1 MAAENAGV
9 DRALGA
15 IGTTFRLMRLYPPT
29 HPAVVEA
36 LRQIGEALPALAAL
50 GTVEWKVGV
59 TGLHWHGQHLLPRN
73 AQIAE
78 LAGLLYAS
86 GVRAVTLNPGMVPD
100 HVLTPFQVA
109 TGTVPPDDGTLG
121 RITLTLGRRTSA
133 RLERLRTPTPA
144 SGAPAIPEPSAES
157 SPSTAVTTEQSTTAA
172 ADTLMAAKRAS
183 AAFRPDVL
191 PVDVEVK
198 RAVTALGNAATTEEQ
213 AAAVDKLATLAPQ
226 LLGLHDVAIVA
237 DAIAALD
244 RLLPMATDPKVV
256 QAIDQVAV
264 ALSER
269 GLVERLVHRLGE
281 ARVPPE
287 EREAVVTAVAALA
300 SLSMGLVLDAFI
312 AAPVDLRAPYRGA
325 VRKAADRA
333 LEPLQGKLADPDAQV
348 VAAAA
353 EFVGLTGSP
362 AAVALLI
369 PLLRHASEFVREAAL
384 PGPAEAGD
392 RPARGTGRAG
402 RPRPVRRAG
411 GHDAPAERNG
421 AGGGGGRVTAYRAP
435 RSAGAVGT
443 LQQGQGA
450 GGAQSGGGGAQMT
463 TRTAKTGDAV
473 LSQAIAREVAKRVVA
488 QDLMVERLLIGLLTG
503 GHVLLE
509 GVPGLA
515 KTLAVRTVAEC
526 LRIAFSRIQFTPDLL
541 PADVIGTMV
550 FDQK

>member
-1 MAAENAGV
+1 MAAETAGV
-9 DRALGA
+9 ERALGA

-36 LRQIGEALPALAAL
+36 LKQIGEAIPGLAAL

-78 LAGLLYAS
+78 LAGLLYAR
-86 GVRAVTLNPGMVPD
+86 GVRAVTLNPGMAPD
-100 HVLTPFQVA
+100 HVLALFQVA
-109 TGTVPPDDGTLG
+109 TGAVPPDDGTLG

-144 SGAPAIPEPSAES
+144 SGAPAIAEPSAES
-157 SPSTAVTTEQSTTAA
+157 SPPTAVTTEQSTAA
-172 ADTLMAAKRAS
+172 AAHTLMAGKRAS

-198 RAVTALGNAATTEEQ
+198 RAVTALGNAATPEEQ
-213 AAAVDKLATLAPQ
+213 AAAVEKLAALAPQ

-244 RLLPMATDPKVV
+244 RLLPTANDPKVV
-256 QAIDQVAV
+256 QAIDQAAV

-287 EREAVVTAVAALA
+287 EREA
-300 SLSMGLVLDAFI
+300 
-312 AAPVDLRAPYRGA
+312 
-325 VRKAADRA
+325 ADRA
-333 LEPLQGKLADPDAQV
+333 LEPLQGKLVDPDAQV

-362 AAVALLI
+362 QAVALLI

-384 PGPAEAGD
+384 LGLAEAGGREIA
-392 RPARGTGRAG
+392 RPAMPALKDESVAVRAAAVRAVAAAG
-402 RPRPVRRAG
+402 DPTSSTVLVRR
-411 GHDAPAERNG
+411 
-421 AGGGGGRVTAYRAP
+421 
-435 RSAGAVGT
+435 
-443 LQQGQGA
+443 
-450 GGAQSGGGGAQMT
+450 
-463 TRTAKTGDAV
+463 
-473 LSQAIAREVAKRVVA
+473 
-488 QDLMVERLLIGLLTG
+488 VEQEPD
-503 GHVLLE
+503 E
-509 GVPGLA
+509 GVQ
-515 KTLAVRTVAEC
+515 AEL
-526 LRIAFSRIQFTPDLL
+526 LRA
-541 PADVIGTMV
+541 IGRLGAR
-550 FDQK
+550 DAL

>member
-1 MAAENAGV
+1 MAADTAGV
-9 DRALGA
+9 DRTLGA

-29 HPAVVEA
+29 HPAVIEA
-36 LRQIGEALPALAAL
+36 LRQIGEALPTLAAL

-78 LAGLLYAS
+78 LAGLLYAR
-86 GVRAVTLNPGMVPD
+86 GVRAVTLHPGMAPE
-100 HVLTPFQVA
+100 HVLALFQVA

-144 SGAPAIPEPSAES
+144 SGAPAIPEPSTES
-157 SPSTAVTTEQSTTAA
+157 SPPTAVTTEQSTAAA
-172 ADTLMAAKRAS
+172 ADTLMAGRRAS

-213 AAAVDKLATLAPQ
+213 AAAVDKLA
-226 LLGLHDVAIVA
+226 
-237 DAIAALD
+237 ALD
-244 RLLPMATDPKVV
+244 RLLPTANDPKVV
-256 QAIDQVAV
+256 QAIDQAAV

-333 LEPLQGKLADPDAQV
+333 LDPLQGKLADPDAQV

-362 AAVALLI
+362 QAVALLI

-384 PGPAEAGD
+384 LGLAEAGGREIA
-392 RPARGTGRAG
+392 RPAMPALKDESVAVRAAAVRAVAAAGDPTSSTVLIRRVEQEPDEGVQAELLRAIGRLGA
-402 RPRPVRRAG
+402 RDALDVLARYAEPG
-411 GHDAPAERNG
+411 GMMHR
-421 AGGGGGRVTAYRAP
+421 
-435 RSAGAVGT
+435 RSATVRAAAVDG
-443 LQQGQGA
+443 L
-450 GGAQSGGGGAQMT
+450 
-463 TRTAKTGDAV
+463 RHV
-473 LSQAIAREVAKRVVA
+473 ARPEAR
-488 QDLMVERLLIGLLTG
+488 GLLE
-503 GHVLLE
+503 LYSKDKE
-509 GVPGLA
+509 P
-515 KTLAVRTVAEC
+515 AVRKAAEAG
-526 LRIAFSRIQFTPDLL
+526 L
-541 PADVIGTMV
+541 
-550 FDQK
+550 K

>member
-1 MAAENAGV
+1 MAAETAGV
-9 DRALGA
+9 ERALGA

-36 LRQIGEALPALAAL
+36 LKQIGEAIPGVAAL

-78 LAGLLYAS
+78 LAGLLYAR
-86 GVRAVTLNPGMVPD
+86 GVRAVTLNPGMTPD
-100 HVLTPFQVA
+100 HVLALFQVA
-109 TGTVPPDDGTLG
+109 TGAVPPDDRTLG
-121 RITLTLGRRTSA
+121 RITLGLGRRTSA

-144 SGAPAIPEPSAES
+144 TAGPAIPEPPATPSPPPPSA
-157 SPSTAVTTEQSTTAA
+157 PTTEQSTAAA
-172 ADTLMAAKRAS
+172 ADALMAAKRAS

-198 RAVTALGNAATTEEQ
+198 RAVTALGNATTPEEQ
-213 AAAVDKLATLAPQ
+213 AAAVDK
-226 LLGLHDVAIVA
+226 VV
-237 DAIAALD
+237 ALD

-362 AAVALLI
+362 QAVALLI

-384 PGPAEAGD
+384 LGLAEAGGREIA
-392 RPARGTGRAG
+392 RPAMPALKDESVAVRAAAVRAVAAAGDPTSSTVLIRRVEQEPDEGVQAELLRAIGRLGA
-402 RPRPVRRAG
+402 RDALDVLARYAEPG
-411 GHDAPAERNG
+411 GVMHR
-421 AGGGGGRVTAYRAP
+421 
-435 RSAGAVGT
+435 RSATVRAAAVDA
-443 LQQGQGA
+443 LQH
-450 GGAQSGGGGAQMT
+450 
-463 TRTAKTGDAV
+463 
-473 LSQAIAREVAKRVVA
+473 IARPEAR
-488 QDLMVERLLIGLLTG
+488 GLLELYTKDK
-503 GHVLLE
+503 E
-509 GVPGLA
+509 P
-515 KTLAVRTVAEC
+515 AVRKAAEAG
-526 LRIAFSRIQFTPDLL
+526 L
-541 PADVIGTMV
+541 
-550 FDQK
+550 K

>member
-1 MAAENAGV
+1 MAAETAGV
-9 DRALGA
+9 ERALGA

-36 LRQIGEALPALAAL
+36 LKQIGEALPGLAAL

-78 LAGLLYAS
+78 LAGLLYAR
-86 GVRAVTLNPGMVPD
+86 GVRAVTLNPGMAPD
-100 HVLTPFQVA
+100 HVLALFQVA
-109 TGTVPPDDGTLG
+109 TGAVPPDDGTLG

-133 RLERLRTPTPA
+133 GLERLRPPTRA
-144 SGAPAIPEPSAES
+144 AGAQATREPGAN
-157 SPSTAVTTEQSTTAA
+157 PGPPTAVTREQSTAA
-172 ADTLMAAKRAS
+172 AANTLMAGKRAS

-213 AAAVDKLATLAPQ
+213 AAAVDKLAALAPQ

-244 RLLPMATDPKVV
+244 RLLPAANDPKVV
-256 QAIDQVAV
+256 QAIDQAAV

-300 SLSMGLVLDAFI
+300 SLSMGPVLDAFI

-333 LEPLQGKLADPDAQV
+333 LEPLQGKLVDPDAQV

-362 AAVALLI
+362 QAVALLI
-369 PLLRHASEFVREAAL
+369 PLLRHASGFVREAAL
-384 PGPAEAGD
+384 LGLAEAGG
-392 RPARGTGRAG
+392 RENAPAAVPALKGGSGGGRA
-402 RPRPVRRAG
+402 
-411 GHDAPAERNG
+411 G
-421 AGGGGGRVTAYRAP
+421 AGGGGA
-435 RSAGAVGT
+435 
-443 LQQGQGA
+443 A
-450 GGAQSGGGGAQMT
+450 GGGPTPSPGVVPRGGGAG
-463 TRTAKTGDAV
+463 A
-473 LSQAIAREVAKRVVA
+473 
-488 QDLMVERLLIGLLTG
+488 
-503 GHVLLE
+503 
-509 GVPGLA
+509 
-515 KTLAVRTVAEC
+515 
-526 LRIAFSRIQFTPDLL
+526 
-541 PADVIGTMV
+541 
-550 FDQK
+550 

>member
-1 MAAENAGV
+1 MAAETAGV
-9 DRALGA
+9 ERALGA

-36 LRQIGEALPALAAL
+36 LKQIGEAIPGLAAL

-78 LAGLLYAS
+78 LAGLLYAR
-86 GVRAVTLNPGMVPD
+86 GVRAVTLNPGMAPE
-100 HVLTPFQVA
+100 HVLALFQVA

-144 SGAPAIPEPSAES
+144 SGAQAIPEPSAEP
-157 SPSTAVTTEQSTTAA
+157 SPPTAVTTEQSTAA
-172 ADTLMAAKRAS
+172 AANTLMAGKRAS

-213 AAAVDKLATLAPQ
+213 AAAGDKLAALAPQ

-237 DAIAALD
+237 DAIAALH
-244 RLLPMATDPKVV
+244 RLLPTANDPKVA
-256 QAIDQVAV
+256 QAIDQAAV

-269 GLVERLVHRLGE
+269 GPVERLVHRLGE
-281 ARVPPE
+281 ARVRPE

-333 LEPLQGKLADPDAQV
+333 LEPLQGKLADPDAQG
-348 VAAAA
+348 AAAGA

-362 AAVALLI
+362 QAVALLV
-369 PLLRHASEFVREAAL
+369 PLLRHRSEFVREAAL
-384 PGPAEAGD
+384 LGLAEAGGREIA
-392 RPARGTGRAG
+392 RPAMPALKDESVAVRAAAARTIGVGGGGPPPTGLGRRG
-402 RPRPVRRAG
+402 
-411 GHDAPAERNG
+411 G
-421 AGGGGGRVTAYRAP
+421 AGGGGRGQAESP
-435 RSAGAVGT
+435 RGIRR
-443 LQQGQGA
+443 
-450 GGAQSGGGGAQMT
+450 GG
-463 TRTAKTGDAV
+463 
-473 LSQAIAREVAKRVVA
+473 
-488 QDLMVERLLIGLLTG
+488 
-503 GHVLLE
+503 
-509 GVPGLA
+509 
-515 KTLAVRTVAEC
+515 
-526 LRIAFSRIQFTPDLL
+526 
-541 PADVIGTMV
+541 
-550 FDQK
+550 